1 MARIGRPAAR
11 HRSNRPVA
19 TLSAARRLAHG
30 HARPCTLAGPAAR
43 WRPGQP
49 GTTMLRA
56 LDDLIERRIRDAQR
70 EGQFDDLPG
79 AGKPLVIAD
88 DPLVPEEVRLAFRV
102 LKNAGFVPAEVA
114 ALKDIDLLIAQIVDE
129 AAAHDG
135 DGAVAGDDDEF
146 AAMPGAQRCDRF
158 GAGGPDGRCGQGEA
172 RAGGAGEPSGRRAA
186 RRLLALTMALERQ
199 GINLTT
205 HSALAYRRALIRRL
219 QRGER

>member
-1 MARIGRPAAR
+1 
-11 HRSNRPVA
+11 
-19 TLSAARRLAHG
+19 
-30 HARPCTLAGPAAR
+30 
-43 WRPGQP
+43 
-49 GTTMLRA
+49 MLRA

-88 DPLVPEEVRLAFRV
+88 DPLVPEEVRVAFRV

-129 AAAHDG
+129 AAAQAG
-135 DGAVAGDDDEF
+135 DGVVTQGDELAAIPGEERCAGITAGGDDDRHGRSE
-146 AAMPGAQRCDRF
+146 
-158 GAGGPDGRCGQGEA
+158 AGTRES
-172 RAGGAGEPSGRRAA
+172 GEPIDCRAPAGRRAA

-199 GINLTT
+199 GIDLTT
-205 HSALAYRRALIRRL
+205 HSALAYRRALMQKL